1 MDVINLLE
9 KPTEAIYQN
18 EDFRW
23 VLEHHMDIIR
33 ASALTGAPPDIL
45 FQENHRNNFYEVLA
59 HQQVPKHLHW
69 LTARVNGVID
79 PANWPLFKESML
91 YIPEPSGILTS
102 LITLYRTNN
111 K

>member
-1 MDVINLLE
+1 MNVINLLE
-9 KPTEAIYQN
+9 RPTEAIYQN
-18 EDFRW
+18 ENFRW
-23 VLEHHMDIIR
+23 TLEHHMDIIK
-33 ASALTGAPPDIL
+33 ASAVQAAPPDIL

-59 HQQVPKHLHW
+59 FMQVPKHLHW
-69 LTARVNGVID
+69 LTARINGVVD

-91 YIPEPSGILTS
+91 YVSEPNAVLTS